1 MSESIPSPAAVAA
14 WSDELLSAAVLGTDR
29 RPAPTPPPGLG
40 TGDPDLDPAQALLAQ
55 ASLAAAIDRAGRTAV
70 RATAISAAPAEHQ
83 PLAPPRA
90 VQVLRM
96 LIETPPSPPDMRF
109 ALVDRWLTTAAAQGV
124 RLPAGQLP
132 VLLALAGTRPELKP
146 ALRSAWGERGQW
158 LATLTDTPS
167 SPRPSPQAPPTGV
180 RNGLGERWAAMPA
193 RTKEQTLNE
202 LRTGLSGADE
212 PFLEGCLDEKSAR
225 VRDAAR
231 SLLRSLPTSRYSQR
245 MAQRLHSLVTIEHPG
260 VVRRLAALGSNGP
273 LTVRVDPPRE
283 LDDAAVRDG
292 LPTLAADADRSSAMR
307 AVVADAP
314 LTTWTTIAGA
324 SPAQII
330 EAVVADTTVRDSLV
344 RAATAQREME
354 WAAAL
359 LEHVRTPDLIAVL
372 EPEQRERFV
381 LARVPKES
389 DVEFGRLLTM
399 APTPW
404 SPAIANALLDRL
416 DRPMSARNGRTSGIA
431 VATAD
436 AVHVPAAVLPRV
448 QSMVDTAD
456 NHPGDKGPGD
466 TDPNHERL
474 RAQRTKFLRTAV
486 TFHAYVRSI
495 QEAFT

>member
-1 MSESIPSPAAVAA
+1 MSGSIPAPVAVAA

-29 RPAPTPPPGLG
+29 RPAPTPPPVLG
-40 TGDPDLDPAQALLAQ
+40 TGDPDLDPAQALLTQ
-55 ASLAAAIDRAGRTAV
+55 ASLAAAIDRGGRTAV

-96 LIETPPSPPDMRF
+96 LVETPPSPPDMRF
-109 ALVDRWLTTAAAQGV
+109 ALLDRWLTTAAAHGV
-124 RLPAGQLP
+124 RVPAGQLP
-132 VLLALAGTRPELKP
+132 VLLALAGTRPELQS
-146 ALRSAWGERGQW
+146 ALRGAWGERGRW

-167 SPRPSPQAPPTGV
+167 SPHPSPQAPPTDV
-180 RNGLGERWAAMPA
+180 RDGLAERWAAMPA

-202 LRTGLSGADE
+202 LRAGLSEADE
-212 PFLEGCLDEKSAR
+212 PFVEGCLDEKSAR

-245 MAQRLHSLVTIEHPG
+245 MAQRLRSLVTVEHPG
-260 VVRRLAALGSNGP
+260 MARRLATFGSDGP

-292 LPTLAADADRSSAMR
+292 LPKLAADADRSSAMR

-324 SPAQII
+324 SPAQIV

-344 RAATAQREME
+344 RAAAAQREME

-359 LEHVRTPDLIAVL
+359 LEHVRAPDLIAVL

-381 LARVPKES
+381 LARLPKES
-389 DVEFGRLLTM
+389 DVEFGHLLSM

-416 DRPMSARNGRTSGIA
+416 DRPVSARNGRTSGIL
-431 VATAD
+431 VTAGD

-448 QSMVDTAD
+448 QSMLDAAD
-456 NHPGDKGPGD
+456 NHPGD
-466 TDPNHERL
+466 TDPKHARL
-474 RAQRTKFLRTAV
+474 RAQRTTLLRTAV

-495 QEAFT
+495 QEAFA